1 VEGLHRDDACVDS
14 RCRDSCRQVCLP
26 SGSVITNQQQA
37 DRLRDV
43 ETEDTEFAQHV
54 LGINDALQA
63 GYKSAGNELA

>member
-1 VEGLHRDDACVDS
+1 MMHALIQDVEIPAGKYA
-14 RCRDSCRQVCLP
+14 P

-63 GYKSAGNELA
+63 GYKSAGNESY